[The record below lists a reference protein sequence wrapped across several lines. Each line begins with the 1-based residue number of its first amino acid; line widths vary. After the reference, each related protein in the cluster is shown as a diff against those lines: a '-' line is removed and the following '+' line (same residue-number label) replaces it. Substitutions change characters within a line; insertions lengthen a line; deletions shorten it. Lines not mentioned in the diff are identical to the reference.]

1 MATATPPAGT
11 IGHDQAAQILRLSP
25 TELTRLVGAGTIP
38 RVSPGVYHPGT
49 IIGTYIEHLRSE
61 VARLSEQLK
70 RAQPETQD
78 EIAHY
83 LDISDRRLRELLA
96 EWGISHKTTPLD
108 QIRVRYIRKLREEAA
123 GRADVGGE
131 DGLVAARTR
140 EANERADRLALQN
153 ATLRGEFAPIEV
165 LGDVLAKTIEIMVSE
180 LEQIDAALQKA
191 APDLPEPARQA
202 VLVCINAAR
211 NKVKARIGSLKVDDI
226 DPADNIDDD
235 IEGSDS

>member
-11 IGHDQAAQILRLSP
+11 IGHDQAAQILRMSP
-25 TELTRLVGAGTIP
+25 AELTRLASAGIVP
-38 RVSPGVYHPGT
+38 RVGPGIYHPGT
-49 IIGTYIEHLRSE
+49 IIGTYIEHLRAE
-61 VARLSEQLK
+61 VAQLREQLK
-70 RAQPETQD
+70 RARPETQD

-131 DGLVAARTR
+131 DGLVSARTR

-153 ATLRGEFAPIEV
+153 AQLRGEVAPIDL
-165 LGDVLAKTIEIMVSE
+165 LGDALAKTIEIMVSE
-180 LEQIDAALQKA
+180 LEQIDAALVKV
-191 APDLPEPARQA
+191 APDMPEPVRQA
-202 VLVCINAAR
+202 VLTCVNAAR
-211 NKVKARIGSLKVDDI
+211 NKIKDRLGSLKVDDI
-226 DPADNIDDD
+226 DPSGDIDDE
-235 IEGSDS
+235 EGNAP

>member
-1 MATATPPAGT
+1 MATAAPPAGT
-11 IGHDQAAQILRLSP
+11 IGHDPAAQILRMSP
-25 TELTRLVGAGTIP
+25 AELTRLASAGIVP
-38 RVSPGVYHPGT
+38 RVGTGIYHPGT
-49 IIGTYIEHLRSE
+49 IIGTYIEHLRAE
-61 VARLSEQLK
+61 VARLREQLK

-153 ATLRGEFAPIEV
+153 AQLRGEFAPIEL

-180 LEQIDAALQKA
+180 LEQIDAALVKV

-202 VLVCINAAR
+202 VLTCVNAAR
-211 NKVKARIGSLKVDDI
+211 NKIKDRVGSLKVDDI
-226 DPADNIDDD
+226 DPADDIDGE
-235 IEGSDS
+235 EGDAP